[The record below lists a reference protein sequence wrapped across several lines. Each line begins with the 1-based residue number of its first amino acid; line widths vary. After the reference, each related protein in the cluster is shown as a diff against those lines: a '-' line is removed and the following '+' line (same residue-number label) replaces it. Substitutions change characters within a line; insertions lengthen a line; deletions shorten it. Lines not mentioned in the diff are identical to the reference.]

1 MTTVSYLLTDILQNI
16 FFCAEQKKETYSFG
30 TTWGWVNHDIIFI
43 FEGTIPL
50 SVMRN
55 IVVKVYSRYVHTS
68 IFLVYYYYLQV
79 QFYVLLKY
87 EIYYTVRIQYD

>member
-1 MTTVSYLLTDILQNI
+1 MGVSKSWHHFY
-16 FFCAEQKKETYSFG
+16 F
-30 TTWGWVNHDIIFI
+30 WGNYPFKCDEKHSR
-43 FEGTIPL
+43 E
-50 SVMRN
+50 S
-55 IVVKVYSRYVHTS
+55 YSRYVHTS